1 MLKII
6 NKIYSAILIA
16 IMVSGIFAPV
26 FFVKAA
32 ASFNNNSQ
40 DKPTLRISN
49 YTKNSGCSGCWST
62 YASADAGDIVSFDV
76 YYHNTSSETAN
87 QTRASVILP
96 SGNFSSRT
104 IYGSVWSNNSS
115 LIAQSG
121 VSLNL
126 TSSQTLTFISGSA
139 RWYPNQSLS
148 EQTLPSGQNGSEITS
163 SSGLN
168 IGDIALGWETQGHI
182 IFRAQVS
189 NNNNAVS
196 SSQTNSNFTNQPT
209 VFTNSAGNVSLNS
222 AALNASVNPNGSS
235 TNVWFEYGATSNYL
249 SNITPSQLI
258 VGSSNANNAVS
269 YFIYN
274 LSANNTYYFRA
285 VAQNSAG
292 TTYGNVLSFA
302 TFTSPAIN
310 WNPTVTTLSA
320 NSILTNSAN
329 LNSWINPNNSFTTAW
344 FEYGTSSGSFPY
356 ISSSQSIGSGNATLS
371 PYSNIVNLSPGTTY
385 YFRAVAQNSYGTSY
399 GSVLSFTTAILQTNN
414 LAPFVTTNS
423 ATAITRT
430 SANLNGTI
438 NPNGS
443 STNAWFEYGTSA
455 GSLTDSTGQQNI
467 GSGVSY
473 APITLSISNLS
484 NNTVYYFRPVAQ
496 NYAGITRGAINSFVT
511 GTASNTVNVASLNI
525 TNQSLNNI
533 NNENQGA
540 KAIIT
545 APVQM
550 SVLEISEI
558 IENLTLPNGNEI
570 SNFSDIGHK
579 LKYATK
585 IKNTGSQ
592 ALYGLKINTQIPSS
606 LKYLESMPKANYDSI
621 GNIIAWNVL
630 RLGAGET
637 ITLSFIT
644 EIQSGLN
651 STITNQFQIY
661 IPAKNLNVYSNNT
674 STYISKQKPVS
685 LKFTVDENEVKSGNA
700 LNYSIIIKNVNDFAV
715 KNVLLSVSLPDG
727 VELVESDFPVS
738 SRNKNNLIIDLGSV
752 AENQEIVRKLS
763 VKVRSNVK
771 ANDILTAIAIV
782 NYQDFVGNIQ
792 PIVLASASSTVVNS
806 MNLSASIFG
815 GFGSISLAG
824 WAVLGGILAFI
835 FVASSLVRAAIKRLN
850 GKIS

>member
-1 MLKII
+1 MSKII
-6 NKIYSAILIA
+6 NKIYFAILISV
-16 IMVSGIFAPV
+16 IVSGIFAPA

-49 YTKNSGCSGCWST
+49 YTKNSGCSSCWST

-76 YYHNTSSETAN
+76 YYHNTSNETAN

-96 SGNFSSRT
+96 IGNFSSRT
-104 IYGSVWSNNSS
+104 IYGSVWGNNSS

-126 TSSQTLTFISGSA
+126 TSSQTLTFIPGSA

-148 EQTLPSGQNGSEITS
+148 EQTLPSGQNGSEIIS

-168 IGDIALGWETQGHI
+168 IGDIASGWETQGHI

-196 SSQTNSNFTNQPT
+196 SNQTNSNFTNQPT

-222 AALNASVNPNGSS
+222 AALNASVNPNGLS
-235 TNVWFEYGATSNYL
+235 TTTWFEYGTSSNYF
-249 SNITPSQLI
+249 NNATPSQLI
-258 VGSSNANNAVS
+258 VGSNNSNNAVS

-302 TFTSPAIN
+302 TFTSPAMN
-310 WNPTVTTLSA
+310 WNPTVTTISA
-320 NSILTNSAN
+320 NSISINSAT
-329 LNSWINPNNSFTTAW
+329 LNSWVNPNNSSTTVW
-344 FEYGTSSGSFPY
+344 FEYGISNSSFPY
-356 ISSSQSIGSGNATLS
+356 ISSSQNIGSGNATLS
-371 PYSNIVNLSPGTTY
+371 ASSNIINLSPNTTY
-385 YFRAVAQNSYGTSY
+385 YFRAAAQNSYGASY
-399 GSVLSFTTAILQTNN
+399 GSVLSFTTATLQTNN

-423 ATAITRT
+423 ATAITKT

-443 STNAWFEYGTSA
+443 STNVWFEYGTSS
-455 GSLTDSTGQQNI
+455 GSLDNSTSQQNI
-467 GSGVSY
+467 GNGVSY
-473 APITLSISNLS
+473 APITLSVSNLS

-511 GTASNTVNVASLNI
+511 GTALSVASQTVNNA
-525 TNQSLNNI
+525 NQSGKTI
-533 NNENQGA
+533 I
-540 KAIIT
+540 AISPAI
-545 APVQM
+545 QS
-550 SVLEISEI
+550 SVLEISET
-558 IENLTLPNGNEI
+558 IENLTLPNGNEV

-579 LKYATK
+579 LKYAVK
-585 IKNTGSQ
+585 IKNIGGQT
-592 ALYGLKINTQIPSS
+592 LYGLKINTQIPSA
-606 LKYLESMPKANYDSI
+606 LKYLESTPKANYDSV
-621 GNIIAWNVL
+621 GNIIAWNIL
-630 RLGAGET
+630 RLGAGEM
-637 ITLSFIT
+637 ITLSFVA

-685 LKFTVDENEVKSGNA
+685 LKFTVDENEVKSGDA

-715 KNVLLSVSLPDG
+715 KNALLSVSLPEG

-738 SRNKNNLIIDLGSV
+738 SRNENNLIIDLDSV
-752 AENQEIVRKLS
+752 AENQEIVRKFS
-763 VKVRSNVK
+763 VKVGSNVK

-792 PIVLASASSTVVNS
+792 PIVSASASSTVVGS

-835 FVASSLVRAAIKRLN
+835 FVASSLARAAIKRLN
-850 GKIS
+850 VKTI